1 MWDYRDM
8 TGTMLW
14 YNDERG
20 GEYFNLQGI
29 TSGGVLRLDTQVKH
43 DYPAQSTSV
52 IPVIWGILQQENQYS
67 NFTSDLTQLNVNVEL
82 INHGLI

>member
-29 TSGGVLRLDTQVKH
+29 TSGGVLRLDT
-43 DYPAQSTSV
+43 
-52 IPVIWGILQQENQYS
+52 
-67 NFTSDLTQLNVNVEL
+67 
-82 INHGLI
+82 